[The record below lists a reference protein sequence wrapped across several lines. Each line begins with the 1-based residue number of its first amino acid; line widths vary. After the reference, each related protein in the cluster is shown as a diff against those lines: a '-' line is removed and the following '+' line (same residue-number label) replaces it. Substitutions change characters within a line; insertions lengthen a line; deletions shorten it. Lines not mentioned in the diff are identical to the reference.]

1 MIHHVVATLTGMT
14 SVNWL
19 DAREERVWRA
29 LQFMQMRLT
38 ARLARDL
45 ALESGLS
52 YPDYLVLVVLT
63 DQPDGRMRA
72 FRLGHELGW
81 EQSRVSHHVARMA
94 KRGLV
99 TRERCDADRRGAYV
113 VVTAAGREAIRQA
126 APGHVGTVR
135 SAFIDQ
141 LDAGELDAIGAVAD
155 KVLAALDALDDAE
168 EEGGTDR

>member
-1 MIHHVVATLTGMT
+1 
-14 SVNWL
+14 
-19 DAREERVWRA
+19 
-29 LQFMQMRLT
+29 MQMRLT

-63 DQPDGRMRA
+63 DRADGRMRA
-72 FRLGHELGW
+72 FELGHELGW
-81 EQSRVSHHVARMA
+81 EQSRVSHHVARMV

-141 LDAGELDAIGAVAD
+141 LDAGELDAIGAAAD

-168 EEGGTDR
+168 EDGGTDR

>member
-1 MIHHVVATLTGMT
+1 MD
-14 SVNWL
+14 S
-19 DAREERVWRA
+19 
-29 LQFMQMRLT
+29 
-38 ARLARDL
+38 
-45 ALESGLS
+45 S
-52 YPDYLVLVVLT
+52 
-63 DQPDGRMRA
+63 
-72 FRLGHELGW
+72 
-81 EQSRVSHHVARMA
+81 
-94 KRGLV
+94 